1 MFIGLIKKKKK
12 TKTQIVT
19 KVVSQFILQRFNL
32 QKKKTFNI
40 CNKLLFYVIKKII
53 YSCNER
59 RFFHAQISYSK

>member
-32 QKKKTFNI
+32 QKKKKHLTF
-40 CNKLLFYVIKKII
+40 VT
-53 YSCNER
+53 
-59 RFFHAQISYSK
+59 SYYFMS